1 MKTCIFGG
9 TFDPPHIGH
18 LLIAQTIIES
28 ENFERL
34 IFVPANISPAKKGK
48 IISSSKKRLDM
59 LNMALT
65 SNENFEISDFEIN
78 KGDVSY
84 TINTIVEFANTL
96 NLDKKDLYFLMGS
109 DTLGE
114 FHNWKDPKKIMSL
127 CNIIVAIRPGFTPS
141 DIPQWVL
148 DEVHFANIPQFEIS
162 STNIRARWRDG
173 KTIRYMVPKEVW
185 EYINENGLY

>member
-34 IFVPANISPAKKGK
+34 IFVPANISPAKKGQ

-162 STNIRARWRDG
+162 STNIRARWRNG

-185 EYINENGLY
+185 EYINKNGLY

>member
-34 IFVPANISPAKKGK
+34 IFVPANISPAKKGQ

-65 SNENFEISDFEIN
+65 SNENFEISDFEIS

-84 TINTIVEFANTL
+84 TIDTIVEFANTL

-141 DIPQWVL
+141 DIPQWIL

>member
-48 IISSSKKRLDM
+48 IISSTKKRLDM
-59 LNMALT
+59 LNMALIG
-65 SNENFEISDFEIN
+65 NDNFEISDFEIN
-78 KGDVSY
+78 KGDISY
-84 TINTIVEFANTL
+84 TIDTLTEFSENR
-96 NLDKKDLYFLMGS
+96 NLAKKDLYFLMGS
-109 DTLGE
+109 DTLRE
-114 FHNWKDPKKIMSL
+114 FHKWKDPKKIINL
-127 CNIIVAIRPGFTPS
+127 CNIIVAVRPGFTPS
-141 DIPQWVL
+141 DIPQWIL

-173 KTIRYMVPKEVW
+173 KTIRYMVPKDVW
-185 EYINENGLY
+185 KYINKNGLY

>member
-28 ENFERL
+28 ENFDRL
-34 IFVPANISPAKKGK
+34 IFVPANISPAKQGK
-48 IISSSKKRLDM
+48 DISSSKKRLDM
-59 LNMALT
+59 LNLALT
-65 SNENFEISDFEIN
+65 NNDNFEISDFEIS
-78 KGDVSY
+78 KGDISY
-84 TINTIVEFANTL
+84 TIDTITDFSKNLGVE
-96 NLDKKDLYFLMGS
+96 KKDLYFLMGS

-114 FHNWKDPKKIMSL
+114 FHHWKNPKEIMSL

-162 STNIRARWRDG
+162 STNIRKRWKNG

-185 EYINENGLY
+185 DYINKNGLY

>member
-65 SNENFEISDFEIN
+65 NNENFEISDFEIS

-84 TINTIVEFANTL
+84 TIDTIVEFANTL

-141 DIPQWVL
+141 DIPQWIL

>member
-65 SNENFEISDFEIN
+65 SNENFEISDFEIS

-84 TINTIVEFANTL
+84 TIDTIVEFANTL

-141 DIPQWVL
+141 DIPQWIL

-185 EYINENGLY
+185 EYINKNGLY

>member
-34 IFVPANISPAKKGK
+34 IFVPANISPAKKGQ

-65 SNENFEISDFEIN
+65 SNENFEISDFEIT

-162 STNIRARWRDG
+162 STNIRARWRNG

-185 EYINENGLY
+185 EYINKNGLY

>member
-34 IFVPANISPAKKGK
+34 IFVPANISPAKKGQ

-141 DIPQWVL
+141 DIPQWIL

-185 EYINENGLY
+185 EYINKNGLY

>member
-28 ENFERL
+28 ENFDRL
-34 IFVPANISPAKKGK
+34 IFVPANISPAKQGK
-48 IISSSKKRLDM
+48 DISSSKKRLDM
-59 LNMALT
+59 LNLALT
-65 SNENFEISDFEIN
+65 NNDNFEISDFEIS
-78 KGDVSY
+78 KGDISY
-84 TINTIVEFANTL
+84 TIDTITDFSKNLGVE
-96 NLDKKDLYFLMGS
+96 KKDLYFLMGS

-114 FHNWKDPKKIMSL
+114 FHHWKDPKEIMSL

-162 STNIRARWRDG
+162 STNIRKRWKNG

-185 EYINENGLY
+185 DYINKNGLY

>member
-34 IFVPANISPAKKGK
+34 IFVPANISPAKQGRN
-48 IISSSKKRLDM
+48 ISSPNKRLEM
-59 LNMALT
+59 LNLALT
-65 SNENFEISDFEIN
+65 GNENFEISDFEIN
-78 KGDVSY
+78 KGDISY
-84 TINTIVEFANTL
+84 TIDTITEFAK
-96 NLDKKDLYFLMGS
+96 NLGTDKKDLYFLMGS
-109 DTLGE
+109 DTLRD
-114 FHNWKDPKKIMSL
+114 FHNWKDPKKIMNL

-148 DEVHFANIPQFEIS
+148 DNVHFANIPQFEIS
-162 STNIRARWRDG
+162 STTIRERWGDG

-185 EYINENGLY
+185 EYINENGMY